1 MKMGPKPGYSPS
13 PETREKMRQVKLGT
27 THAPETKCK
36 IGESVR
42 RSISGTPKSLE
53 HRDNISH
60 SLTDYEGRCLT
71 RFEELKAEYPEQ
83 EAFFEEN
90 RSELLYALEDVRSE
104 NELRDLR
111 DYIELSRVESNLSY
125 QYPSSSIYAAE
136 DLMIALLDAKRGLQS
151 LLKPA

>member
-13 PETREKMRQVKLGT
+13 QETREKMRQVKLGT
-27 THAPETKCK
+27 THDPETKRK

-53 HRDNISH
+53 HRD
-60 SLTDYEGRCLT
+60 SLSQSLMDYETRCLN

-90 RSELLYALEDVRSE
+90 KSELLFALQDVRSE

-111 DYIELSRVESNLSY
+111 DYIELSRVEASLSY
-125 QYPSSSIYAAE
+125 QYSSSSIYAAE